1 MTDNNAQ
8 WVMLTPRGALRAFGR
23 QEPDAQALALQALLS
38 GDAALDKDQWRARV
52 HDAETLWP
60 QALEQGW
67 VQLIRRPLQGPDTRL
82 DDFVQHVVASLSG
95 ERRAVLASDSG
106 FCLGRA
112 GVAQDEADAVSAAAA
127 DLSAFA
133 ARQARRGWAG
143 AGGYASFGTD
153 PDLLMPDVSFVPFW
167 VDGAGYCLVL
177 FGDPLLNNPAL
188 VELLWG
194 IKEAGTRFQA
204 QAA

>member
-1 MTDNNAQ
+1 M
-8 WVMLTPRGALRAFGR
+8 
-23 QEPDAQALALQALLS
+23 
-38 GDAALDKDQWRARV
+38 
-52 HDAETLWP
+52 
-60 QALEQGW
+60 
-67 VQLIRRPLQGPDTRL
+67 PL
-82 DDFVQHVVASLSG
+82 
-95 ERRAVLASDSG
+95 
-106 FCLGRA
+106 
-112 GVAQDEADAVSAAAA
+112 SAAAA

-133 ARQARRGWAG
+133 AASGTPGLGRGRRLRQLRHSDA
-143 AGGYASFGTD
+143 
-153 PDLLMPDVSFVPFW
+153 DLLMPDVSFVPFW